1 MDLRKVNLVLRNFGH
16 SVVQEA
22 KSNAPKDRVSGKL
35 KDSISFTQFANE
47 NQAMITFF
55 MEEYGKYQDLGVKGT
70 KSGQS
75 LGKKYYGTQG
85 REYKYTTKMPP
96 PNKLDR
102 FVVRKGLAPRDE
114 RGRFTGRSL
123 KTVGFQKSITFL
135 IARSIFGKGIKPTLF
150 FSEPFRKYFRDFP
163 RQIAEAYGDDFE
175 TFVSRNFNA

>member
-1 MDLRKVNLVLRNFGH
+1 MELNKLNNIMREFVRQ
-16 SVVQEA
+16 VVVDARANVPFE
-22 KSNAPKDRVSGKL
+22 KTSGKL
-35 KDSISFTQFANE
+35 KSSINGDYIPETQTAFFT
-47 NQAMITFF
+47 
-55 MEEYGKYQDLGVKGT
+55 MEKYGKYQDLGVKGT
-70 KSGQS
+70 QSGES
-75 LGKKYYGTQG
+75 VGKKYYGSQA

-150 FSEPFRKYFRDFP
+150 FTKPFLKYYKDLP
-163 RQIAEAYGDDFE
+163 QQLAEAFGDDFE
-175 TFVSRNFNA
+175 VSTRKIINN